1 MDGILGMVDV
11 VSLDLQAKA
20 FQKAVWF
27 VLCLSLLVSP
37 RLAHHCSLNSA
48 RITGRHEKAN
58 EAND

>member
-37 RLAHHCSLNSA
+37 RLSSSRPSLFIELSA
-48 RITGRHEKAN
+48 NHRQA
-58 EAND
+58 